1 MKKVLVVLM
10 TLIMVFAMTACGGAG
25 GSASGDGPMID
36 VCIEID
42 YPDVEGMPDVEDYKF
57 QIPEGSTA
65 LDMLHAYGEEAN
77 VEIVMSDASDT
88 AYVTSIGGVAETDGA
103 GWVYEVDDEMTLDAA
118 DEHIVKQGA
127 EIKWEFMSWAEMGD

>member
-1 MKKVLVVLM
+1 
-10 TLIMVFAMTACGGAG
+10 MVFAMTACGGGSNAG
-25 GSASGDGPMID
+25 GSGQMID

-42 YPDVEGMPDVEDYKF
+42 YPDVEGQPDVEDYKF

-65 LDMLHAYGEEAN
+65 LDMLHAYGEEAG
-77 VEIVMSDASDT
+77 VEIVMSDTSAT

-118 DEHIVKQGA
+118 DQYVVKQGA
-127 EIKWEFMSWAEMGD
+127 EITWEYMSWDEMGD

>member
-1 MKKVLVVLM
+1 MKKVLIVLM
-10 TLIMVFAMTACGGAG
+10 TLVMVFAMAACGGGSNAG
-25 GSASGDGPMID
+25 GSGQMID

-42 YPDVEGMPDVEDYKF
+42 YPDVPGTPDVEDYRF

-65 LDMLHAYGEEAN
+65 LDMLNLYAEEAG
-77 VEIVMSDASDT
+77 VEIVMSDTSAT

-118 DEHIVKQGA
+118 NEYIVKQGA
-127 EIKWEFMSWAEMGD
+127 EITWEFTSWADMD

>member
-1 MKKVLVVLM
+1 MKKVLIVLM
-10 TLIMVFAMTACGGAG
+10 TFVMVFAMTACGGTG
-25 GSASGDGPMID
+25 GGASSDAQMID

-65 LDMLHAYGEEAN
+65 LDMLNLYAEAEG
-77 VEIVMSDASDT
+77 VEIVMSDTSAT

-127 EIKWEFMSWAEMGD
+127 EITWEYMSWDEMGD

>member
-1 MKKVLVVLM
+1 MKKVLVILM
-10 TLIMVFAMTACGGAG
+10 TLIMAFAMTACGGGTDAPAG
-25 GSASGDGPMID
+25 DTAMID

-42 YPDVEGMPDVEDYKF
+42 YPDVEGQPDVEDYRF

-77 VEIVMSDASDT
+77 VEIVMSDTSDT

-118 DEHIVKQGA
+118 DEYIVKQGA
-127 EIKWEFMSWAEMGD
+127 EITWEFMSWAEMGD

>member
-1 MKKVLVVLM
+1 MKKVSVVLM
-10 TLIMVFAMTACGGAG
+10 ALIMMFAMAACGGSSDAPAG
-25 GSASGDGPMID
+25 DAAMID
-36 VCIEID
+36 VTIEID
-42 YPDVEGMPDVEDYKF
+42 FPDVDGQPDVEDYKF

-65 LDMLHAYGEEAN
+65 LDMLNLYAEAES
-77 VEIVMSDASDT
+77 VEIVMSDTSAT

-127 EIKWEFMSWAEMGD
+127 EITWEYMSWDEMGD